1 MENLEEKK
9 VTKPPNRKSIR
20 LKNYDYS
27 SNGYYFV
34 TICTQNREKL
44 FGEIVGATLC
54 GRPNYPH
61 KMIEKWLFEI
71 QNKYLNTKIDY
82 YVIMP
87 DHIHFILFIE
97 GDHTGSPLQ
106 DIIGWFKTM
115 TTNDYI
121 KGVKNKLYEPFN
133 KHFWQRN
140 YFEHVIR
147 NENDLFECRKYIEQ
161 NLLKWIIDKK

>member
-1 MENLEEKK
+1 MNNKK
-9 VTKPPNRKSIR
+9 LPKRKQLI
-20 LKNYDYS
+20 LKNFDYS
-27 SNGYYFV
+27 QNNAFFI
-34 TICTQNREKL
+34 TICIHNRNRL
-44 FGEIVGATLC
+44 LGEVKETSVGATLC

-121 KGVKNKLYEPFN
+121 KGVKNKLYELKVMP
-133 KHFWQRN
+133 
-140 YFEHVIR
+140 
-147 NENDLFECRKYIEQ
+147 LFSFIKASPSVLMTFCIEVEPSVETEPVSS
-161 NLLKWIIDKK
+161 LG

>member
-1 MENLEEKK
+1 MNNKK
-9 VTKPPNRKSIR
+9 LPERKQLR
-20 LKNYDYS
+20 LKNFDYS
-27 SNGYYFV
+27 ENNAFFI
-34 TICTQNREKL
+34 TICTYNRNRL
-44 FGEIVGATLC
+44 FGKVEKTTVGATLC
-54 GRPNYPH
+54 GRPNNPH
-61 KMIEKWLFEI
+61 KMVEKRLFEI
-71 QNKYLNTKIDY
+71 PNKFSNTKIDY

>member
-1 MENLEEKK
+1 MNNKK
-9 VTKPPNRKSIR
+9 LPKRKQLR
-20 LKNYDYS
+20 LKNFDYS
-27 SNGYYFV
+27 QNNAFFI
-34 TICTQNREKL
+34 TICIHNRNRL
-44 FGEIVGATLC
+44 LGEVKETSVGATLC

-133 KHFWQRN
+133 KHFWQRD